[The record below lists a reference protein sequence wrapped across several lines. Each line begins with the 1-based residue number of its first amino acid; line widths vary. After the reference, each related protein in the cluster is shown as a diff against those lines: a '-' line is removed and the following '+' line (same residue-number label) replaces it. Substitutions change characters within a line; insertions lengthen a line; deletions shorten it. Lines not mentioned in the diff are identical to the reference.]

1 MQPSRSSF
9 AASPLARIGWRY
21 LLRRPW
27 QSVLMIL
34 GIALGVSVV
43 IAIDIANV
51 SARRA
56 FELSTETVTGKATHQ
71 IVGGPSGIDENVYA
85 RLRRLPL
92 PGLSTP
98 VISEIVSSEQM
109 GDIPLELLGID
120 PFTEAPFRS
129 YLGSPETQGSPET
142 VGTPGSVGDLSTFL
156 TRPGAVIISSDLARR
171 YGLEACPASGAGCLV
186 TLNVAGRQQPAF
198 IAGLI
203 EPSDDLSRRALQNII
218 LADIATAQE
227 ITSRLG
233 KIDRIDLILSS
244 ECASGLSQG
253 RAACP
258 QEVMSMLPAGLNLQ
272 PVEARQG
279 SIDQMT
285 RAFSLN
291 LTALSLLA
299 LVVGLFLIYNT
310 MTFSVVQRR
319 PVFGALRMLGVTRQ
333 EVFSL
338 ILVEALIVG
347 ITGSMIGLLLGVLL
361 GQGAVRLVTQTI
373 NDLFFVVSVRG
384 LQVPAFSLLKGALLG
399 VLATLL
405 AAAPPAWEAA
415 STTPQAAISRSGVE
429 AKARKAVLL
438 AAVAGMALCL
448 GGAGLLLISSADL
461 VVNFAGTFAVIVGL
475 SMLAPL
481 ATIVAMRLVAPPLG
495 KLLGSLGRMA
505 PRNLVNSISRI
516 AIAVAALMVAVSV
529 TIGVSVMVS
538 SFRYTVIAWLEQTL
552 QGDIYISPSGT
563 STGRSSAAISPEI
576 LQKLE
581 GWPGVTEAFGLRS
594 VNVDTPSGP
603 VHIAA
608 TDNTTVSDERS
619 YLVQSGSLDSI
630 RQGMQ
635 AGGILI
641 SEPLA
646 SRLGITDATSSLT
659 LFTDSGAREFPVLGI
674 YYDYASVQGTVLMAL
689 DVYRRYWQDGEISA
703 AALKLAPGVDADEL
717 SEELKTAL
725 SPLQSLVIR
734 PNQALR
740 QEVLAVFDRTFAI
753 TGAMQLLATVVAF
766 IGILS
771 ALLSVE
777 LERQREL
784 GILRAVGM
792 SIRQLWGLMMLET
805 GLIGATAGVLA
816 MPSGLILAVILI
828 FIINQRS
835 FGWTLQMDLVPQP
848 FIQALLIAMLAALLA
863 GIYPAARLGR
873 LAISRAIR
881 SE

>member
-1 MQPSRSSF
+1 
-9 AASPLARIGWRY
+9 
-21 LLRRPW
+21 
-27 QSVLMIL
+27 MIL

-71 IVGGPSGIDENVYA
+71 IVGGPSGLDEGIYT
-85 RLRRLPL
+85 RLRRLAL
-92 PGLSTP
+92 PAPSTP
-98 VISEIVSSEQM
+98 VISEIVSSEQI
-109 GDIPLELLGID
+109 GNLPLELLGID

-129 YLGSPETQGSPET
+129 YLGSS
-142 VGTPGSVGDLSTFL
+142 GTIGDLATFL
-156 TRPGAVIISSDLARR
+156 TRPGALIISSDLARR
-171 YGLEACPASGAGCLV
+171 FGLEACPKSGEACQV
-186 TLNVAGRQQPAF
+186 TLSVAGRQQPAF

-203 EPSDDLSRRALQNII
+203 EPTDNLSRRALQNII

-227 ITSRLG
+227 LTGRLG

-244 ECASGLSQG
+244 QCAQG
-253 RAACP
+253 SPGRQAICP
-258 QEVMSMLPAGLNLQ
+258 ENVSSLLPAGAHLQ

-279 SIDQMT
+279 AIDQMT

-319 PVFGALRMLGVTRQ
+319 PVFGALRVLGATRQ

-338 ILVEALIVG
+338 ILAEALIIG
-347 ITGSMIGLLLGVLL
+347 IIGSAIGGLLGGLL

-373 NDLFFVVSVRG
+373 NDLFFVLSVRG
-384 LQVPAFSLLKGALLG
+384 LQVPAFSLFKGALLG
-399 VLATLL
+399 ILATLL

-415 STTPQAAISRSGVE
+415 STAPHAALSRSGVE
-429 AKARKAVLL
+429 AKARRAVVL
-438 AAVAGMALCL
+438 AAVAGLAVCL
-448 GGAGLLLISSADL
+448 GGAGLLLVSSAEL

-481 ATIVAMRLVAPPLG
+481 ATMVAMRLVAPPLG
-495 KLLGSLGRMA
+495 SILGSLGRMA
-505 PRNLVNSISRI
+505 PRNLVSSISRI

-552 QGDIYISPSGT
+552 QGDIYISPAGVAS
-563 STGRSSAAISPEI
+563 GRSPASINPEI
-576 LQKLE
+576 LDKLE
-581 GWPGVTEAFGLRS
+581 GWPGVSETLRLRS
-594 VNVDTPSGP
+594 VDVDSPAGP

-608 TDNTTVSDERS
+608 TDNPTVSQERS
-619 YLVQSGSLDSI
+619 YLAQNGSLASI

-646 SRLGITDATSSLT
+646 NRLGITDLPAGLT
-659 LFTDSGAREFPVLGI
+659 LFTDSGAREFPILGI
-674 YYDYASVQGTVLMAL
+674 YYDYASVQGSVLMAL
-689 DVYRRYWQDGEISA
+689 DVYRRNWQDGAITA

-717 SEELKTAL
+717 VEQQKTTL
-725 SPLQSLVIR
+725 TPLQSLVIR
-734 PNQALR
+734 PNRILK
-740 QEVLAVFDRTFAI
+740 QEVLEVFDRTFAI
-753 TGAMQLLATVVAF
+753 TGAMQLLATIVAF

-792 SIRQLWGLMMLET
+792 SIRQLWGLMLLET
-805 GLIGATAGVLA
+805 GLIGATAGILA

-835 FGWTLQMDLVPQP
+835 FGWTLQMDLIPQP
-848 FIQALLIAMLAALLA
+848 FIQALLIAILAALLA

-873 LAISRAIR
+873 LAVSRAIR